1 MSNLLKKDAANVLKG
16 FSMGT
21 GVFPGV
27 SAGTI
32 ALITGIFQPLLD
44 SLDALLTPSNW
55 KMLLHGH
62 ASEFAKAVNLRFL
75 LTVGIGTLA
84 GFVLLAR
91 LVEYVLAHFPVQTW
105 AFFFGL
111 ILVSTIWLLTDI
123 KKWKVSDVL
132 YLLSGIAIGVW
143 LCLVSPTQTP
153 DSMWYVALSGAL
165 GVVSMI
171 LPGISGSF
179 ILIMLGKYDYMLGAI
194 NNLEWWPLTVFV
206 LGCGAGLVLFSKGLH
221 WLLAHYERPTMLVLL
236 GLVLGFLIKIWP
248 WNDMEA
254 IARADGLAAP
264 AAGQPLHVPG
274 AVIWFIIGSLLV
286 CALYLTTRKSASR

>member
-1 MSNLLKKDAANVLKG
+1 MSDLLKKDAVNVLKG

-55 KMLLHGH
+55 KMLLKGH
-62 ASEFAKAVNLRFL
+62 VKEFSKAVNLRFL
-75 LTVGIGTLA
+75 VTVGIGTLA

-91 LVEYVLAHFPVQTW
+91 LVEFVLARFPVQTW

-111 ILVSTIWLLTDI
+111 ILVSTIWLLSDI
-123 KKWKVSDVL
+123 KKWRILDVF
-132 YLLSGIAIGVW
+132 YLLCGIALGIW

-153 DSMWYVALSGAL
+153 DSMWFVALSGAL

-194 NNLEWWPLTVFV
+194 NNLEWGPLAIFI

-221 WLLAHYERPTMLVLL
+221 WLLAHHERPTMLVLL
-236 GLVLGFLIKIWP
+236 GLVLGFLVKIWP
-248 WNDMEA
+248 WNDMDA
-254 IARADGLAAP
+254 IAHADGLAAS
-264 AAGQPLHVPG
+264 AAGQPLHIPG

-286 CALYLTTRKSASR
+286 CGLYLTARKSSSR

>member
-1 MSNLLKKDAANVLKG
+1 MSDLLKKDAVNVLKG

-55 KMLLHGH
+55 KMLLKGH
-62 ASEFAKAVNLRFL
+62 VKEFSKAVNLRFL
-75 LTVGIGTLA
+75 VTVGIGTLA

-91 LVEYVLAHFPVQTW
+91 LVEFVLARFPVQTW

-111 ILVSTIWLLTDI
+111 ILVSTIWLLSDI
-123 KKWKVSDVL
+123 KKWRILDVF
-132 YLLSGIAIGVW
+132 YLLCGIALGIW

-153 DSMWYVALSGAL
+153 DSMWFVALSGAL

-171 LPGISGSF
+171 LPGAFPAVSYSSCWASMIICSEPSTISSGGRLPSSSSAAEPGWCCSQRDSTGCLPTMSVRQCWSF
-179 ILIMLGKYDYMLGAI
+179 WAWFSDSWSRSGRGMTWRPSPMPMG
-194 NNLEWWPLTVFV
+194 WPL
-206 LGCGAGLVLFSKGLH
+206 LPRDS
-221 WLLAHYERPTMLVLL
+221 PS
-236 GLVLGFLIKIWP
+236 IS
-248 WNDMEA
+248 
-254 IARADGLAAP
+254 
-264 AAGQPLHVPG
+264 PG
-274 AVIWFIIGSLLV
+274 RSYGS
-286 CALYLTTRKSASR
+286 

>member
-1 MSNLLKKDAANVLKG
+1 MVDSLKKDAVTVLKG

-55 KMLLHGH
+55 KMLLRGH
-62 ASEFAKAVNLRFL
+62 AAEFSKAVNLRFL

-132 YLLSGIAIGVW
+132 YLLCGVGIGIW

-179 ILIMLGKYDYMLGAI
+179 ILIMLGKYDYMLSAI
-194 NNLEWWPLTVFV
+194 NNLQWWPLAVFF

-254 IARADGLAAP
+254 IARADGVDLTAVS
-264 AAGQPLHVPG
+264 QNLHIPG
-274 AVIWFIIGSLLV
+274 AVIWFVVGSLLV
-286 CALYLTTRKSASR
+286 CVLYLTARKSSR